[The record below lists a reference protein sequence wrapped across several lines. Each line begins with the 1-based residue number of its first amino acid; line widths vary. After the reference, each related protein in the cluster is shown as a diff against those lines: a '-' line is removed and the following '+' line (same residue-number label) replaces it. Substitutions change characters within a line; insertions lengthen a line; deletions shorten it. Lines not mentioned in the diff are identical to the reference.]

1 MSQSPSILF
10 INQHYWPDWAAMAQ
24 MPTHLAECLAAE
36 GTDLHVLCSR
46 GHYLLGTMTR
56 RGQPVCE
63 GVIVPKSE
71 RSVDGR
77 VH

>member
-1 MSQSPSILF
+1 MLT
-10 INQHYWPDWAAMAQ
+10 D
-24 MPTHLAECLAAE
+24 LAECLAAE
-36 GTDLHVLCSR
+36 GMDLHVLCSR
-46 GHYLLGTMTR
+46 GHFLLRPMTR